1 MRRLSLLLVAASA
14 LIGGCIFESYPTHP
28 VVVSTPANFDRS
40 WDAAVGAAQDV
51 GVQLTL
57 VDRTAG
63 NITGTK
69 GGAAVRIELR
79 QLVDNSVQVKFSA
92 PDSTETNP
100 KLGDLWLN
108 AYHKRM
114 GR

>member
-1 MRRLSLLLVAASA
+1 
-14 LIGGCIFESYPTHP
+14 
-28 VVVSTPANFDRS
+28 
-40 WDAAVGAAQDV
+40 
-51 GVQLTL
+51 
-57 VDRTAG
+57 
-63 NITGTK
+63 
-69 GGAAVRIELR
+69 VRIELR